1 MEIKVE
7 DLHLSYGDKEVL
19 KGIDFTLDKPELT
32 CILGPNGVGK
42 STLVF
47 CINKLLKP
55 TGGRVTI
62 DGVDVKDINVKD
74 MAKFL
79 SFVPHNED
87 TTFSMSVMDTVL
99 MGRHPHLG
107 ERSHDEDLRIAAENI
122 KLLGIEDLAMQ
133 GYDQLSAGQHQKVMI
148 ARGLTQEP
156 QILILDEPTANLDV
170 RYQMIVMRLL
180 RDLAYY
186 KKIIILVICHD
197 LNVTARYADRIIMLH
212 EGKLFA
218 DGTAEETLTAKNI
231 QTLYN
236 VECEVT
242 THMGRPHV
250 ALIDSDDLDL
260 HIEETLRTINNQSQP
275 DDREDGCPDGADG
288 SE

>member
-1 MEIKVE
+1 MIIKVE
-7 DLHLSYGDKEVL
+7 DLHLSYGSKEVL

-42 STLVF
+42 STLVY

-62 DGVDVKDINVKD
+62 DGTDVRDITVKE
-74 MAKFL
+74 MARFL

-87 TTFSMSVMDTVL
+87 TTFSMSVMDPVL

-107 ERSHDEDLRIAAENI
+107 ERSHEGDLRIAAENI
-122 KLLGIEDLAMQ
+122 KLMGIEDLAMQ
-133 GYDQLSAGQHQKVMI
+133 GFDQLSAGQHQKVMI

-170 RYQMIVMRLL
+170 RYQMMVMRLL
-180 RDLAYY
+180 RDLAYH

-212 EGKLFA
+212 DGLLFA
-218 DGTAEETLTAKNI
+218 DGTAEETLTAENI
-231 QTLYN
+231 RTLYN

-242 THMGRPHV
+242 MHRGRPHV
-250 ALIDSDDLDL
+250 ALIDSDDLDS
-260 HIEETLRTINNQSQP
+260 HIEETLKAISSVDESAESPEEQ
-275 DDREDGCPDGADG
+275 E

>member
-1 MEIKVE
+1 MEIKIE
-7 DLHLSYGDKEVL
+7 DLHLSYGDNEVL
-19 KGIDFTLDKPELT
+19 KGIDLTINKPELV

-42 STLVF
+42 STMVF

-62 DGVDVKDINVKD
+62 DGVDVKDIPLKE
-74 MAKFL
+74 MAKYL

-87 TTFSMSVMDTVL
+87 TTFSLSVMDTVL

-107 ERSHDEDLRIAAENI
+107 ERSHEEDLRIAAENI
-122 KLLGIEDLAMQ
+122 KLLGIEDLSMH

-156 QILILDEPTANLDV
+156 KILILDEPTANLDV
-170 RYQMIVMRLL
+170 RYQMVVMRLL

-186 KKIIILVICHD
+186 KNMIVLVICHD
-197 LNVTARYADRIIMLH
+197 LNITSRYADRIVMLH

-218 DGTAEETLTAKNI
+218 DGTAEKTLTAENI
-231 QTLYN
+231 QKLYN
-236 VECEVT
+236 VSCEVT
-242 THMGRPHV
+242 TQNGRPHI

-260 HIEETLRTINNQSQP
+260 HIEETLRSI
-275 DDREDGCPDGADG
+275 
-288 SE
+288 SEELGGQKTDEQQKD